1 MAARRTSRHETQT
14 GDHAAA
20 GGEPLVFLPGTVCD
34 DRLFAPLIEALG
46 VENWITGPMSGGSS
60 AADQARI
67 VLEAAPARFALCGFS
82 LGGIVALE
90 IMAQAPERVTR
101 LALIDTTPR
110 PDPAA
115 NARTRR
121 SAVKKAREHGM
132 DGYILDAWD
141 KLVSP
146 ANAADDAL
154 KATILA
160 MAQDAGPDT
169 LDSQTEIAINRADSR
184 PRLAAIEVPT
194 LIVAGEQEAV
204 CPLDAHRELADGI
217 PGARLVTIPDA
228 GHFSPLENPAALA
241 PHVRQWLG
249 AAQCRTNP
257 QSTDQGTTMSEGS
270 NKNKGEVTK
279 GQAEQVMGVE
289 RHDFVDLVP
298 TDRPRSQSMR
308 GFDEDYTDIV
318 DYIVR
323 CTHKIWDER
332 DIGLIYTHYTHNC
345 TVYTSMGMM
354 YDRETVVR
362 DTIQRLVTFPERRG
376 MATHVIWRGDDEEG
390 FYTSHMVTGSGRHS
404 QNGLY
409 GPATGRLFTTRT
421 IADCMIYENKIYRE
435 WIVGDN
441 MVILKQLGLDPHPFA
456 EKAARAQFDKGLTAL
471 DIGENR
477 RLIGQYPPEAEPDLE
492 LAHNDIERDTI
503 QWMHEVFN
511 RRMFGKMKD
520 VYASNVQ
527 YHGPMLKEL
536 YGVVA
541 ITHQY
546 LGLLGSIPDAAFM
559 PQHVCSTPCEEGG
572 TKVAVRWVMEGH
584 HMGYGI
590 LSELGEPTGKRLQ
603 VMGITHYHYK
613 NGKIVDEWNVYD
625 ELSLLVQIK
634 LAQMSDAPLPS
645 AEDEPGQ

>member
-1 MAARRTSRHETQT
+1 MPKSAAKKPDSPRPETI
-14 GDHAAA
+14 
-20 GGEPLVFLPGTVCD
+20 PVVFLPGTVCD
-34 DRLFAPLIEALG
+34 ARLFEPLVAATGISDWTL
-46 VENWITGPMSGGSS
+46 GPMSGGKT
-60 AADQARI
+60 AVEQACI
-67 VLEAAPARFALCGFS
+67 VLAEAPNRFALVGFS

-90 IMAQAPERVTR
+90 IIAQAPERVIA

-110 PDPAA
+110 PDPPT
-115 NARTRR
+115 NARARR
-121 SAVKKAREHGM
+121 KTLETARSEGM
-132 DGYILDAWD
+132 EGYILDAWD

-146 ANAADDAL
+146 DNRLDTTL
-154 KATILA
+154 RETIVA
-160 MAQDAGPDT
+160 MARDSGVDVLA
-169 LDSQTEIAINRADSR
+169 SQTEIAIHRADSR
-184 PRLAAIEVPT
+184 KRLADISVPT
-194 LIVAGEQEAV
+194 LIIVGADDAV
-204 CPLDAHRELADGI
+204 CPIAAHQEIAAGI
-217 PGARLVTIPDA
+217 PGARLITIAGA
-228 GHFSPLENPAALA
+228 GHFSPLEKPQALA
-241 PHVRQWLG
+241 SHMLEWLER
-249 AAQCRTNP
+249 AQCP
-257 QSTDQGTTMSEGS
+257 KSHPKADQGVVMSES
-270 NKNKGEVTK
+270 ETSSKSKGGLTK
-279 GQAEQVMGVE
+279 GQAENVMGVE
-289 RHDFVDLVP
+289 RKDFVELVP
-298 TDRPRSQSMR
+298 TDRPRSQSLR
-308 GFDEDYTDIV
+308 GFDDDYTDIV

-390 FYTSHMVTGSGRHS
+390 FYTSHMVTGSGRHT
-404 QNGLY
+404 QPGIY
-409 GPATGRLFTTRT
+409 GPPTGRLFTTRT

-441 MVILKQLGLDPHPFA
+441 MVILKQLGLNPHVYA
-456 EKAARAQFDKGLTAL
+456 EKAAMAQFEKGLTAL

-492 LAHNDIERDTI
+492 LAHNDLERDTLL
-503 QWMHEVFN
+503 WMHDVFN

-536 YGVVA
+536 YGVAA

-559 PQHVCSTPCEEGG
+559 PQHISSTPCAEGG

-634 LAQMSDAPLPS
+634 LAQMADFDNELSDL
-645 AEDEPGQ
+645 EG